1 MIEIRKFMATDL
13 EFTEVARVRNLINHD
28 SIDHPDYDKD
38 GWKIR
43 DLNLTRDRLLLY
55 NNNTLIG
62 LLYYIQGRNGN
73 NKVSF
78 FNIVL
83 DPQYNNN
90 GYRELLYSQMQKK
103 IKKFN
108 CNKLFTNIYDH
119 SNYKEYQKLLIKKG
133 FKLVQINRE
142 YSCQIQKVD
151 TQKYQYL
158 IQKLESEGIKFYDS
172 REEMKKFPNH
182 YKKLEELIW
191 IYDQDIPSPNGIND
205 TRAPFKQ
212 FIKHQNDFEENSYG
226 VEIVAVKGN
235 KYIGSTDIEVLSKT
249 EPYKGWTGSLGV
261 LKEFR
266 RKGVATALKIKA
278 IKILVKKGVTE
289 LRTDNEENNPMYKIN
304 ETLGF
309 KPVPFSL
316 EYMKKI

>member
-158 IQKLESEGIKFYDS
+158 IQK
-172 REEMKKFPNH
+172 
-182 YKKLEELIW
+182 
-191 IYDQDIPSPNGIND
+191 
-205 TRAPFKQ
+205 
-212 FIKHQNDFEENSYG
+212 
-226 VEIVAVKGN
+226 
-235 KYIGSTDIEVLSKT
+235 
-249 EPYKGWTGSLGV
+249 
-261 LKEFR
+261 
-266 RKGVATALKIKA
+266 
-278 IKILVKKGVTE
+278 
-289 LRTDNEENNPMYKIN
+289 
-304 ETLGF
+304 
-309 KPVPFSL
+309 
-316 EYMKKI
+316 